1 MTVSTSP
8 ATPAATAPPPT
19 AAPPVTEPAA
29 TTAPAVTTAPMTT
42 TAPAPAPT
50 TAEQAFDQAMR
61 WLGEWGPKIALAAV
75 ILLVAHFAAKA
86 VKWGI
91 AKGVDRIP
99 FFARR
104 DSAAG
109 AAGVKPTVDVGER
122 VGEVGYWLVWL
133 LGLIAALTAL
143 DQQDVVRPLNDMV
156 SNFLAYLPQVV
167 GAALIFFIGFVLA
180 TIVRRMVE
188 ATIDAVEL
196 DRRLVDAGLTH
207 TPRGPG
213 MARLLGILVFTLI
226 IIPVAIAALDALDIE
241 AISAPATQMLNDIMV
256 TIPRVIGAAVIIF
269 FAYIVGR
276 WLMTLTEEGLR
287 SIGFDDI
294 ISSIAN
300 AEPVRV
306 GRQRAELAPGV
317 EATKIGAF
325 APSRMIGLAVLIGIV
340 LFAAV
345 QAAQLLQFTAMAA
358 MLSEVL
364 SLATRV
370 LFGAVIIAL
379 GWVLANILAAAT
391 LREGKP
397 ASEILST
404 FVRWGVL
411 ALSVA
416 VGLRFMGL
424 ANDIIAIAFGL
435 ILGAVAVAVAIAFG
449 VGGRDAARKL
459 LDRWT
464 SGG

>member
-8 ATPAATAPPPT
+8 ATPAATAPPPSAAPPV
-19 AAPPVTEPAA
+19 AAPPVTEPAI
-29 TTAPAVTTAPMTT
+29 TTAPMTT

-50 TAEQAFDQAMR
+50 NAEQAVDQAMT
-61 WLGEWGPKIALAAV
+61 WLREWGPKIALAAI

-91 AKGVDRIP
+91 AKGIDRIP
-99 FFARR
+99 FFSRR

-133 LGLIAALTAL
+133 LGLIAALNVL
-143 DQQDVVRPLNDMV
+143 DLEGVVAPLNDMV

-213 MARLLGILVFTLI
+213 LARLLGILVFTLI
-226 IIPVAIAALDALDIE
+226 IIPVAIAALDALRIQ

-256 TIPRVIGAAVIIF
+256 AIPRVIGAAVIIF

-276 WLMTLTEEGLR
+276 WLMTLTEEGLK

-306 GRQRAELAPGV
+306 GRQRTELAPGA
-317 EATKIGAF
+317 ETAKLGAF
-325 APSRMIGLAVLIGIV
+325 APSRMIGLAVLIGLV

-379 GWVLANILAAAT
+379 GWLLANILAAAT
-391 LREGKP
+391 VREGKP
-397 ASEILST
+397 ASEVMST

-411 ALSVA
+411 ALAVA

-435 ILGAVAVAVAIAFG
+435 ILGSVAIAVAIAFG

-464 SGG
+464 AGG

>member
-1 MTVSTSP
+1 MTTVPQPVS
-8 ATPAATAPPPT
+8 
-19 AAPPVTEPAA
+19 PPVNQQA
-29 TTAPAVTTAPMTT
+29 TMQVVY
-42 TAPAPAPT
+42 
-50 TAEQAFDQAMR
+50 
-61 WLGEWGPKIALAAV
+61 EWAPKIALAVV

-86 VKWGI
+86 VKWAI
-91 AKGVDRIP
+91 AKGIDRIP
-99 FFARR
+99 FFSRR
-104 DSAAG
+104 DGPGSANL
-109 AAGVKPTVDVGER
+109 KPTVDVGER

-133 LGLIAALTAL
+133 IGFIAALNVLGLSA
-143 DQQDVVRPLNDMV
+143 VVAPLNDMLRA
-156 SNFLAYLPQVV
+156 FLAYLPAVV

-188 ATIDAVEL
+188 ATVEAVEL

-213 MARLLGILVFTLI
+213 LARLLGILVFTLI
-226 IIPVAIAALDALDIE
+226 IIPVGIAALDVLNIS
-241 AISAPATQMLNDIMV
+241 AISNPARDMLQSILL
-256 TIPRVIGAAVIIF
+256 TIPRVIGAALVIFI
-269 FAYIVGR
+269 AYIIGR
-276 WLMTLTEEGLR
+276 WIMTLTEEGLK

-306 GRQRAELAPGV
+306 GREKMDLTPGIDTV
-317 EATKIGAF
+317 KF
-325 APSRMIGLAVLIGIV
+325 ASFPPSRMIGLAVLIGIV

-345 QAAQLLQFTAMAA
+345 EAARLLEFGAMAQ

-364 SLATRV
+364 TLASRV

-379 GWVLANILAAAT
+379 GILLANILAAAT
-391 LREGKP
+391 AKQGKP
-397 ASEILST
+397 SSEIIST
-404 FVRWGVL
+404 FVRWGIIAL
-411 ALSVA
+411 ATA

-449 VGGRDAARKL
+449 IGGRDAAKRL

-464 SGG
+464 AG

>member
-1 MTVSTSP
+1 MTTVPQPVS
-8 ATPAATAPPPT
+8 
-19 AAPPVTEPAA
+19 PPVNQQA
-29 TTAPAVTTAPMTT
+29 TMQVVY
-42 TAPAPAPT
+42 
-50 TAEQAFDQAMR
+50 
-61 WLGEWGPKIALAAV
+61 EWAPKIALAVV

-86 VKWGI
+86 VKWAI
-91 AKGVDRIP
+91 AKGIDRIP
-99 FFARR
+99 FFSRR
-104 DSAAG
+104 DGPGSANL
-109 AAGVKPTVDVGER
+109 KPTVDVGER

-133 LGLIAALTAL
+133 IGFIAALNVLGLSA
-143 DQQDVVRPLNDMV
+143 VVAPLNDMLRA
-156 SNFLAYLPQVV
+156 FLAYLPAVV

-188 ATIDAVEL
+188 ATVEAVEL

-213 MARLLGILVFTLI
+213 LARLLGSLVFTLI
-226 IIPVAIAALDALDIE
+226 IIPVGIAALDVLNIS
-241 AISAPATQMLNDIMV
+241 AISNPARDMLQSILL
-256 TIPRVIGAAVIIF
+256 TIPRVIGAALVIFI
-269 FAYIVGR
+269 AYIIGR
-276 WLMTLTEEGLR
+276 WIMTLTEEGLK

-306 GRQRAELAPGV
+306 GREKMDLTPGIDTV
-317 EATKIGAF
+317 KYASF
-325 APSRMIGLAVLIGIV
+325 PPSRMIGLAVLIGIV

-345 QAAQLLQFTAMAA
+345 EAARLLEFGAMAQ

-364 SLATRV
+364 TLASRV

-379 GWVLANILAAAT
+379 GILLANILAAAT
-391 LREGKP
+391 AKQGKP
-397 ASEILST
+397 SSEIIST
-404 FVRWGVL
+404 FVRWGIIAL
-411 ALSVA
+411 ATA

-424 ANDIIAIAFGL
+424 ANDIIAIVFGL

-449 VGGRDAARKL
+449 IGGRDAAKRL

-464 SGG
+464 AD